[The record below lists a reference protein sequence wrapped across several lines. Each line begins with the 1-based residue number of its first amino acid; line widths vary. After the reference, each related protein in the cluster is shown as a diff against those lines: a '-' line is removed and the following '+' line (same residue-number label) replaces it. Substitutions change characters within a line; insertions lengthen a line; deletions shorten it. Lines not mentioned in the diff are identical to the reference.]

1 MIKRFINKIVSMR
14 FSDAKKGGWPGT
26 PMGQPLK
33 YRESTYTLAE
43 LPPSIVTGKRFI
55 ICFPR

>member
-1 MIKRFINKIVSMR
+1 MIKRFIKQIVSMR
-14 FSDAKKGGWPGT
+14 ISDAKTGGWPGT

-43 LPPSIVTGKRFI
+43 LERRLTADVNGYGTRY
-55 ICFPR
+55 

>member
-1 MIKRFINKIVSMR
+1 MKLLKSIFSLR

-26 PMGQPLK
+26 HMGQPLK

-43 LPPSIVTGKRFI
+43 LERRLTADVNGYGTRY
-55 ICFPR
+55 

>member
-1 MIKRFINKIVSMR
+1 MIKRFISKIASMR

-43 LPPSIVTGKRFI
+43 LERRLTADINGYGTKY
-55 ICFPR
+55 

>member
-1 MIKRFINKIVSMR
+1 MIKRFIKQIGSMR
-14 FSDAKKGGWPGT
+14 ISDAKTGGWPGT

-43 LPPSIVTGKRFI
+43 LERRLTADIHGYGTKY
-55 ICFPR
+55 

>member
-14 FSDAKKGGWPGT
+14 FSDAKTGDWPGT

-43 LPPSIVTGKRFI
+43 LERRLTADINGYGTRY
-55 ICFPR
+55 

>member
-14 FSDAKKGGWPGT
+14 FSDAKTGGWPDT

-43 LPPSIVTGKRFI
+43 LERRLTADINGYGTRY
-55 ICFPR
+55 